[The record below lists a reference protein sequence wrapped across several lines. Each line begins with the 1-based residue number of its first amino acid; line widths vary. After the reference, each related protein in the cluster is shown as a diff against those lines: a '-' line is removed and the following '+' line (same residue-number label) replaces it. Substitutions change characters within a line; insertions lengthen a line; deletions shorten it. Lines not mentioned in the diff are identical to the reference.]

1 MLMGSGAAL
10 FDVTSIPLERPDAR
24 CLLAP
29 ADADKAADVFVLEG
43 RKLTAY
49 GSAAQGAPFAL
60 VLEEGT
66 TAFDVA
72 DIDGDGQ
79 TEVVAVCG
87 PRILR
92 HELSWTQPS
101 PSDTAPRPFEVL
113 FELETQLS
121 GAWRDPFPYVM
132 ALERE
137 DGVLLALPCE
147 DALELRAADGKLV
160 ARHPVDASA
169 EHPVSYG
176 SPFAAWDVDPPQIGP
191 PTALEVEVSRHL
203 EFEPDWPDDLLPVA
217 ARGPKRTPEASVR
230 YERLEQLDWLWF
242 PLKVDAS
249 SQQRV
254 LHAPAR
260 PGYRDTLVWIRD
272 SAAEDADLTD
282 RHVTISPKRRYPG
295 ILIDLEENPADF
307 NGDGYADLLLWQA
320 PKPPMSVDG
329 LTRAALGRNWPLELT
344 VHLFSTEKN
353 RYEPKPAAHIKTL
366 IPVTWFLSEPWEGP
380 IRHAVLRDFNG
391 DGRTDLGFCN
401 EPERFQVWLSSEH
414 GFAAEPDYSQ
424 QSPEPI
430 TDVEFKADLDASGR
444 TSIGL
449 RTEKALYVLRAVAQ
463 IPLPSAI
470 TTTQEGNSR

>member
-10 FDVTSIPLERPDAR
+10 FDVTSIPLGRPDAR
-24 CLLAP
+24 CFLAP

-43 RKLTAY
+43 RRLTAY
-49 GSAAQGAPFAL
+49 GSDAQGTPFPL
-60 VLEEGT
+60 VLEQGT

-79 TEVVAVCG
+79 NEVVAVCG

-92 HELSWTQPS
+92 YDLSSTQPS
-101 PSDTAPRPFEVL
+101 PADTAPLPFEVL

-137 DGVLLALPCE
+137 DGVVLALPCE
-147 DALELRAADGKLV
+147 EALELRTTDGQLAASY
-160 ARHPVDASA
+160 PVDASA
-169 EHPVSYG
+169 EHTVSYG
-176 SPFAAWDVDPPQIGP
+176 SPFAAWSVSPPQIGP
-191 PTALEVEVSRHL
+191 PTALEMEVSRHL

-217 ARGPKRTPEASVR
+217 ARGPKRMPEASVQHASLD
-230 YERLEQLDWLWF
+230 ERDWFWF

-249 SQQRV
+249 TQQRV
-254 LHAPAR
+254 LYAPAR

-295 ILIDLEENPADF
+295 ILIDLEEDSADF

-329 LTRAALGRNWPLELT
+329 LTRAVLGRNWPLELT
-344 VHLFSTEKN
+344 VHLFSTEKK
-353 RYEPKPAAHIKTL
+353 RYEPKPAAHLTTL
-366 IPVTWFLSEPWEGP
+366 VPVTWFLTAFWETPMQPW
-380 IRHAVLRDFNG
+380 VVRDFNG
-391 DGRTDLGFCN
+391 DGRTDLGLGN
-401 EPERFQVWLSSEH
+401 APGRFQVWLFSEQ
-414 GFAAEPDYSQ
+414 GFAAKPDFSETF
-424 QSPEPI
+424 PEPI

-449 RTEKALYVLRAVAQ
+449 RTEKALYVLRAVAR
-463 IPLPSAI
+463 LPVPAAI
-470 TTTQEGNSR
+470 ATAQEGNPK